1 MELVKKA
8 LGKFWR
14 DGKNAVFFL
23 ANPSEDQADGWK
35 FRRALI
41 FGAYRL
47 SVAMIVFGAITF
59 FFDTNVSNNL
69 ITGGVAMISII
80 ISAYVAGATFEDSKK
95 KGQ

>member
-1 MELVKKA
+1 MINKLTSLWHK
-8 LGKFWR
+8 GK
-14 DGKNAVFFL
+14 DAVFFL
-23 ANPSEDQADGWK
+23 ANPSQDQADGWK
-35 FRRALI
+35 FRRTLI

-59 FFDTNVSNNL
+59 FFDTDASNNL